1 MIRFAW
7 LQTRTQTAVAL
18 GGLVVVA
25 VIVAMTGPH
34 LADLYAANIATC
46 TAHGRCAT
54 TAIEAFLRNDKTL
67 SIWLGIL
74 VIVVPGLV
82 GLFWGAPLIA
92 RELETG
98 TYRLAWTQSISRTRW
113 MLVKLAVVALASMAV
128 AGLLSL
134 MITWWANPLD
144 KVNANRFT
152 PPYFDERGIVAIGY
166 AAFAIALGIT
176 LGLLIRRTVP
186 AMATTLAAFVLV
198 RLAMIR
204 WVRPNLIAPLHRIS
218 NLDPNTMGLRST
230 NKGSYSF
237 LPPTPN
243 LPNAWIYSNRLIDG
257 SGHALTHH
265 FLTSAC
271 PRLETVAGK
280 PGPVLDNVRTKAPG
294 DFRHVMHDCVVTVGA
309 KFHELTTYQP
319 AKNYWTFQWLELA
332 IFLVA
337 ALLLSG
343 FCVWWIRRRLA

>member
-7 LQTRTQTAVAL
+7 LQARTQTAVAL

-25 VIVAMTGPH
+25 IIVALTGPH
-34 LADLYAANIATC
+34 LADLYEANLATC
-46 TAHGRCAT
+46 AAHGRCAS
-54 TAIEAFLRNDKTL
+54 TAIDAFLRNDKNL

-98 TYRLAWTQSISRTRW
+98 TYRLAWTQSITRTRW
-113 MLVKLAVVALASMAV
+113 MVVKLAVVGLASMAV

-176 LGLLIRRTVP
+176 IGLLIRRTVP
-186 AMATTLAAFVLV
+186 AMATTLAAFVAI
-198 RLAMIR
+198 RLAMIL
-204 WVRPNLIAPLHRIS
+204 WIRPHLIAPLHKIN

-230 NKGSYSF
+230 NAGSYSF
-237 LPPTPN
+237 LPPSPN
-243 LPNAWIYSNRLIDG
+243 LPNAWIYSSRLVDNG
-257 SGHALTHH
+257 GQVLTHH

-271 PRLETVAGK
+271 PRLEAVAGK
-280 PGPVLDNVRTKAPG
+280 PGPVLENVRTKAPT
-294 DFRHVMHDCVVTVGA
+294 DFRHVMHDCVVAVGT

-319 AKNYWTFQWLELA
+319 ANNYWTFQWMELA
-332 IFLVA
+332 IFLGA

-343 FCVWWIRRRLA
+343 FCLWWIRRRL